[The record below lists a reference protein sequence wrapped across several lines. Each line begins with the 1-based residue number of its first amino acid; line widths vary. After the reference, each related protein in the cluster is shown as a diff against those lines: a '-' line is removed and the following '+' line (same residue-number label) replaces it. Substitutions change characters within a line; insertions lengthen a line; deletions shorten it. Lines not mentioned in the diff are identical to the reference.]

1 MSIAMDPS
9 FLPDRPPAPR
19 VIGAVNWRGLWTL
32 YVKEVQRF
40 LNVFTQTLLAP
51 MVVTLLFLAIFA
63 LALGGAGREVAGVDY
78 IQFLAPGLIVMS
90 LMQNAFANTSSSIVM
105 GKIQGNIVDVLM
117 PPLSASELNLAIA
130 GGGVTRGL
138 MVGLATGLAI
148 WAFVPLD
155 LHHPLA
161 VLYFALNAAVM
172 LALLGVVAGIWA
184 ERFEHIA
191 GVTNFVIMPL
201 SFLSGTFY
209 SIERLPPEW
218 QLAAQFN
225 PFFYLIDG
233 LRYGFI
239 GRADGTLGIG
249 VALVLAVNV
258 ALWFLTQ
265 RMFATGYRLKA

>member
-1 MSIAMDPS
+1 MANPTY
-9 FLPDRPPAPR
+9 PTPR
-19 VIGAVNWRGLWTL
+19 HIGAVNWIGVWSL
-32 YVKEVQRF
+32 YVKEVRRF
-40 LNVFTQTLLAP
+40 MKVYSQTMVAP
-51 MVVTLLFLAIFA
+51 VITTLLFLAIFS
-63 LALGGAGREVAGVDY
+63 LALGRAVETVAGVSFA
-78 IQFLAPGLIVMS
+78 QFLAPGLVM
-90 LMQNAFANTSSSIVM
+90 MAMVQNAFANTSSSIVM

-138 MVGLATGLAI
+138 MVGLTTGLAI

-155 LHHPLA
+155 LHDPLA

-172 LALLGVVAGIWA
+172 LALLGIVAGIWA

-239 GRADGTLGIG
+239 GRADATLGIG

>member
-1 MSIAMDPS
+1 M
-9 FLPDRPPAPR
+9 R
-19 VIGAVNWRGLWTL
+19 
-32 YVKEVQRF
+32 RF

-51 MVVTLLFLAIFA
+51 VVVTLLFLAIFA
-63 LALGGAGREVAGVDY
+63 LALGGAGRAVAGVDY
-78 IQFLAPGLIVMS
+78 ILFLAPGLIVMS

-138 MVGLATGLAI
+138 MVGLAAGLAV
-148 WAFVPLD
+148 WVFVPLD
-155 LHHPLA
+155 LHDPLA
-161 VLYFALNAAVM
+161 VLYFALNGAVM
-172 LALLGVVAGIWA
+172 LALLGIVAGIWA

-209 SIERLPPEW
+209 SIGRLPPEW
-218 QLAAQFN
+218 QLAVQFN

-239 GRADGTLGIG
+239 GRADGSLGIG

>member
-1 MSIAMDPS
+1 
-9 FLPDRPPAPR
+9 
-19 VIGAVNWRGLWTL
+19 
-32 YVKEVQRF
+32 
-40 LNVFTQTLLAP
+40 LA
-51 MVVTLLFLAIFA
+51 
-63 LALGGAGREVAGVDY
+63 
-78 IQFLAPGLIVMS
+78 
-90 LMQNAFANTSSSIVM
+90 
-105 GKIQGNIVDVLM
+105 
-117 PPLSASELNLAIA
+117 ASELNLAIA

-138 MVGLATGLAI
+138 MVGLAAGLAV
-148 WAFVPLD
+148 WVFVPLD
-155 LHHPLA
+155 LHAPLA

-172 LALLGVVAGIWA
+172 LALLGIVAGIWA

-209 SIERLPPEW
+209 SIGRLPPEW
-218 QLAAQFN
+218 QLAVQFN

-239 GRADGTLGIG
+239 GRADGSLGIG

>member
-1 MSIAMDPS
+1 M
-9 FLPDRPPAPR
+9 R
-19 VIGAVNWRGLWTL
+19 
-32 YVKEVQRF
+32 RF

-51 MVVTLLFLAIFA
+51 VVVTLLFLAIFA
-63 LALGGAGREVAGVDY
+63 LALGGAGRAVAGVDY
-78 IQFLAPGLIVMS
+78 ILFLAPGLIVMS

-138 MVGLATGLAI
+138 MVGLAAGLAV
-148 WAFVPLD
+148 WVFVPLD
-155 LHHPLA
+155 LHAPLA

-172 LALLGVVAGIWA
+172 LALLGIVAGIWA

-209 SIERLPPEW
+209 SIGRLPPEW
-218 QLAAQFN
+218 QLAVQFN

-239 GRADGTLGIG
+239 GRADGSLGIG